1 MAVVLEREKVERKI
15 INITGK
21 RQITIPI
28 SFYEQIGFDK
38 EVECYSDGKVLI
50 LKPLN
55 TNNSDFSVEILKDL
69 IAQGYEGEELVEK
82 FEEES
87 KNIKKAIKNIIKE
100 AKDIA
105 SGKKKSETIK
115 DVFGEENVFTCRKAV
130 QCLFYIWLTIKD
142 DL

>member
-115 DVFGEENVFTCRKAV
+115 DVFGEE
-130 QCLFYIWLTIKD
+130 
-142 DL
+142 